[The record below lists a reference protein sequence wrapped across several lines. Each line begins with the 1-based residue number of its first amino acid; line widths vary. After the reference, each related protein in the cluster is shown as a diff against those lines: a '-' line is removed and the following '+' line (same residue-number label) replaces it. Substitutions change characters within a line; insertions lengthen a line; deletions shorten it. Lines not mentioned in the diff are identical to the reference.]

1 MWDSTSGSVPD
12 STSTYKFICS
22 CHVLQDEL
30 IESVVI
36 PQLNGV
42 AEDRDL
48 AVRKQATQLLVDL
61 AEGCSTHHFTSL
73 LDIIER
79 VDASLTSVT
88 PMKLL
93 SIASGCNEMVF
104 SFFPLLCRCP
114 VVLWCVQ
121 DSRRFLSETPQPS
134 LLWRMSELLFW
145 AYWKS
150 CRYPHVLLLVGKR
163 KQQTHSSVSS
173 LVEQTLQPSSQ
184 PR

>member
-1 MWDSTSGSVPD
+1 MLCVIAHPD
-12 STSTYKFICS
+12 STSTYELICS

-79 VDASLTSVT
+79 VDVSPTSVA

-93 SIASGCNEMVF
+93 SIASGCSDMVF
-104 SFFPLLCRCP
+104 SFFPLF
-114 VVLWCVQ
+114 VQ
-121 DSRRFLSETPQPS
+121 
-134 LLWRMSELLFW
+134 
-145 AYWKS
+145 
-150 CRYPHVLLLVGKR
+150 
-163 KQQTHSSVSS
+163 VSS
-173 LVEQTLQPSSQ
+173 RSLVSSGLQEISERDPTAESAMEDVRTAVLGLLEILQVPACAALGWQTQTNKRIHPFLPL
-184 PR
+184 

>member
-1 MWDSTSGSVPD
+1 M
-12 STSTYKFICS
+12 
-22 CHVLQDEL
+22 

-36 PQLNGV
+36 PQLSGI

-79 VDASLTSVT
+79 VHDITSVT
-88 PMKLL
+88 SVKLL
-93 SIASGCNEMVF
+93 SIATGCNEKAF
-104 SFFPLLCRCP
+104 SFFPLLCRWP
-114 VVLWCVQ
+114 VALWCVQ
-121 DSRRFLSETPQPS
+121 DPWRFLIETPQQS
-134 LLWRMSELLFW
+134 LLWKMSELLFW

-150 CRYPHVLLLVGKR
+150 CRYTHVQSLVGKC
-163 KQQTHSSVSS
+163 KQQMHSSVSF

>member
-1 MWDSTSGSVPD
+1 MLRETEHQAAFPYSS
-12 STSTYKFICS
+12 STYKFICS

-36 PQLNGV
+36 PQLNGI

-79 VDASLTSVT
+79 VPDSVTSVT
-88 PMKLL
+88 AMKLL
-93 SIASGCNEMVF
+93 SIASSCSEIVF
-104 SFFPLLCRCP
+104 SIFPLLRRCP
-114 VVLWCVQ
+114 VALWCVQ
-121 DSRRFLSETPQPS
+121 DSRRFLSETPQQS

-145 AYWKS
+145 ASWKS
-150 CRYPHVLLLVGKR
+150 CRYTHMLGFVGKR
-163 KQQTHSSVSS
+163 KQ
-173 LVEQTLQPSSQ
+173 
-184 PR
+184 